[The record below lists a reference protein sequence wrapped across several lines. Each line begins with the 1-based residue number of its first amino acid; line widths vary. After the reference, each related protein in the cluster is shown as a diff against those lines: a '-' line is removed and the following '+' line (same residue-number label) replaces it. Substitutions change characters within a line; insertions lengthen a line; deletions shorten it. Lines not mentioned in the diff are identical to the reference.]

1 MNLAKGNKYAV
12 KIAPNKK
19 YKSANTMMKIQKI
32 LLYYNKIF
40 RYRIQLSFLLKDQFF
55 INF

>member
-1 MNLAKGNKYAV
+1 MNFAKGNKYAV